1 MSDLVHLNCPHCQVL
16 NRIPQARLRDSPK
29 CGKCKKSL
37 LTGKPLEVNEQNFEA
52 LVEGSEVPVVIDF
65 WASWCGPCKMMTPIF
80 AEVAAK
86 DSNNWRFVKI
96 NTETNQQLAAR
107 FAIRSIPS
115 LLVFKGGKEVARQ
128 AGAMQ
133 AGQLQQWL
141 ARQL

>member
-16 NRIPQARLRDSPK
+16 NRIPQARLVDSPK
-29 CGKCKKSL
+29 CGKCKELL
-37 LTGKPLEVNEQNFEA
+37 LTGKPIEVNEQNFAA

-86 DSNNWRFVKI
+86 ESADWRFVKI

-115 LLVFKGGKEVARQ
+115 LLIFKQGKEIARQ
-128 AGAMQ
+128 AGALQ

-141 ARQL
+141 KSQL

>member
-1 MSDLVHLNCPHCQVL
+1 MTVQIHINCPYCQAL
-16 NRIPQARLRDSPK
+16 NRVPQARLNDGPK
-29 CGKCKKSL
+29 CGKCKETL
-37 LTGKPLEVNEQNFEA
+37 LKGKPIEVDEQNFAA
-52 LVEGSEVPVVIDF
+52 LVEASDLPVVVDF

-86 DSNNWRFVKI
+86 ESANWRFVKI
-96 NTETNQQLAAR
+96 NTENNQQLAAR

-115 LLVFKGGKEVARQ
+115 LLVFEKGKEKARQ

-141 ARQL
+141 KSQL

>member
-1 MSDLVHLNCPHCQVL
+1 MSDLVHLNCPHCHAL
-16 NRIPQARLRDSPK
+16 NRVPQTRLSDAPK
-29 CGKCKKSL
+29 CGKCKEQL
-37 LTGKPLEVNEQNFEA
+37 LVGKPIEVNEKNFAA
-52 LVEGSEVPVVIDF
+52 LVEESDLPVVVDF

-86 DSNNWRFVKI
+86 EAANWRFVKI
-96 NTETNQQLAAR
+96 NTETNQALATR

-115 LLVFKGGKEVARQ
+115 LLVFEKGKEKARQ

-141 ARQL
+141 QSQL